1 MATIIEQKPLYT
13 QTPVGQDVIFVV
25 SNSNIVSTKTRV
37 KFQAEVHISNTF
49 SPNTAVADDV
59 VGKFKTTPN
68 NAGVGIFNLRSVIEN
83 YVSADN
89 MARIG
94 SSYKGE
100 TTTDDKRHPLHL
112 IDKYS
117 GNVNLMRYLVIQF
130 KTEYFDTTTNQLVQ
144 VEAVNSS
151 LFQIFNGYLTYADVL
166 DVSGSNF
173 GFDMSDDFLLTSTK
187 DKLLTNAPIIQYANV
202 EDYGTVAMFT
212 PKAFNDQLSDISYIR
227 LSYKDSSGSSLG
239 SENISRNTANGA
251 YDVFNAF
258 IGMNIMYFGCF
269 PGNLQNWSPTFKAL
283 VTAGTIQGG
292 EIGVEVYSTT
302 PAQISSSYTI
312 KVNCPD
318 LKGYESIR
326 LCWLNQYGVWDYYTF
341 TKKST
346 KNITTQ
352 GTTYNQLEGS
362 WNESR
367 YRLDSFKGGKKT
379 FRVNSTERIS
389 MNTDYITESES
400 IWLEELI
407 NSPEVY
413 ILKGQTGQTDGTG
426 SALNQYVT
434 PVRLTTTSYTRKTVA
449 NDKLIQYTFEVE
461 KTKTLRTQA
470 I

>member
-1 MATIIEQKPLYT
+1 
-13 QTPVGQDVIFVV
+13 
-25 SNSNIVSTKTRV
+25 
-37 KFQAEVHISNTF
+37 
-49 SPNTAVADDV
+49 
-59 VGKFKTTPN
+59 
-68 NAGVGIFNLRSVIEN
+68 
-83 YVSADN
+83 
-89 MARIG
+89 
-94 SSYKGE
+94 
-100 TTTDDKRHPLHL
+100 
-112 IDKYS
+112 
-117 GNVNLMRYLVIQF
+117 
-130 KTEYFDTTTNQLVQ
+130 
-144 VEAVNSS
+144 
-151 LFQIFNGYLTYADVL
+151 
-166 DVSGSNF
+166 
-173 GFDMSDDFLLTSTK
+173 
-187 DKLLTNAPIIQYANV
+187 
-202 EDYGTVAMFT
+202 
-212 PKAFNDQLSDISYIR
+212 
-227 LSYKDSSGSSLG
+227 
-239 SENISRNTANGA
+239 
-251 YDVFNAF
+251 
-258 IGMNIMYFGCF
+258 MNIMYFGCF

>member
-25 SNSNIVSTKTRV
+25 SNSNIVSTQTRV

-49 SPNTAVADDV
+49 APNTAVADDV

-89 MARIG
+89 MARIN
-94 SSYKGE
+94 STYKGE

-112 IDKYS
+112 IDKFS

-144 VEAVNSS
+144 VEAVNSN

-187 DKLLTNAPIIQYANV
+187 DKFLTNAPIIQYANV

-227 LSYKDSSGSSLG
+227 LTYKDSSGSSLG
-239 SENISRNTANGA
+239 SENISRNTLNGA
-251 YDVFNAF
+251 YDNFNAY
-258 IGMNIMYFGCF
+258 IGMNVLYFGCF
-269 PGNLQNWSPTFKAL
+269 PANLRNWSPTFKAL

-292 EIGVEVYSTT
+292 EIGVEVYSTS
-302 PAQISSSYTI
+302 PAQISSAYTI

-318 LKGYESIR
+318 LKGYESVR

-346 KNITTQ
+346 KSITTQ

-413 ILKGQTGQTDGTG
+413 ILKGQTGLNDQTG
-426 SALNQYVT
+426 SALNQYVI
-434 PVRLTTTSYTRKTVA
+434 PVRLMTSSYTRKTIA

>member
-1 MATIIEQKPLYT
+1 MC
-13 QTPVGQDVIFVV
+13 
-25 SNSNIVSTKTRV
+25 
-37 KFQAEVHISNTF
+37 
-49 SPNTAVADDV
+49 
-59 VGKFKTTPN
+59 
-68 NAGVGIFNLRSVIEN
+68 
-83 YVSADN
+83 
-89 MARIG
+89 
-94 SSYKGE
+94 SS
-100 TTTDDKRHPLHL
+100 DL
-112 IDKYS
+112 
-117 GNVNLMRYLVIQF
+117 
-130 KTEYFDTTTNQLVQ
+130 
-144 VEAVNSS
+144 
-151 LFQIFNGYLTYADVL
+151 
-166 DVSGSNF
+166 
-173 GFDMSDDFLLTSTK
+173 
-187 DKLLTNAPIIQYANV
+187 NAPIIQYANV

-227 LSYKDSSGSSLG
+227 LTYKDSSGSSLG
-239 SENISRNTANGA
+239 SENISRNTLNGA
-251 YDVFNAF
+251 YDNFNAY

-292 EIGVEVYSTT
+292 EIGVEVYSST
-302 PAQISSSYTI
+302 PAQIASAYTI

-346 KNITTQ
+346 KSITTQ
-352 GTTYNQLEGS
+352 GSTYNQLEGS